1 MDRPNVAD
9 TDATMPRVRPL
20 RHTFVPVRRSMIGT
34 GTAQREFAL
43 AVEALVSTLAE
54 ARAVSS
60 DPSDEPRL
68 RGLLQRA
75 RRQLN
80 VADEKLLMLDR
91 RRQRS
96 IFRRA
101 ERLREHL
108 DDLHL
113 HVACYYVERTFDG
126 ESGPCQT
133 DLQSSGN

>member
-1 MDRPNVAD
+1 M
-9 TDATMPRVRPL
+9 
-20 RHTFVPVRRSMIGT
+20 
-34 GTAQREFAL
+34 
-43 AVEALVSTLAE
+43 
-54 ARAVSS
+54 
-60 DPSDEPRL
+60 
-68 RGLLQRA
+68 
-75 RRQLN
+75 
-80 VADEKLLMLDR
+80 ADEKLLMLDR

-113 HVACYYVERTFDG
+113 RVACYYVERTFDG